1 MKYTV
6 EKDALVNTLVAV
18 SKVFLK
24 PYGEFVAQLLKDGRI
39 QQEEVDRLNVKL
51 REETDKIS
59 EIVTKSLSGDSD

>member
-24 PYGEFVAQLLKDGRI
+24 PYGEFVAELLRDGRI
-39 QQEEVDRLNVKL
+39 RQEEVDQLDVKL
-51 REETDKIS
+51 REEADKIS
-59 EIVTKSLSGDSD
+59 EIVTKGLSGDAG

>member
-24 PYGEFVAQLLKDGRI
+24 PYGEFVAELLRAGRI
-39 QQEEVDRLNVKL
+39 QQEEVDHLNVKL
-51 REETDKIS
+51 REEADKIS
-59 EIVTKSLSGDSD
+59 EIVTKGLSGDAG